1 MSIASQ
7 LLKIASIR
15 YLSDRVD

>member
-7 LLKIASIR
+7 LLKITSSR
-15 YLSDRVD
+15 SLSKRVD